1 MGAVF
6 SREIKT
12 LFRSIYVIV
21 SISEFALLSGIA
33 FVLNNVRVGYPSIES
48 VIAILSLIAAITIP
62 AVACLSINLERKK
75 RTDEYLATL
84 PLTRAQ
90 IVFGKF
96 FALSAFFAVPTA
108 VICLYPVILGFFGK
122 VPYLY
127 SYAAI
132 FFLFVFELFLIA
144 LSMAF
149 SAIFKKIWLSLIVTY
164 ATLALSFLLGALSVV
179 FPEPLRTIIRFISP
193 MRRFDTVV
201 YGRLDIPT
209 LVFYVLFAMLFLAI
223 CIRYA
228 SPKNSGTKTRFK
240 LSWSCAVLA
249 VVMLGISVLSAL
261 LPASLSWIDITPQK
275 LYATDG
281 ITKQVLSEL
290 KEDINVYLIDS
301 DGSEE
306 KLVGAIE
313 RYCAKSPRIKF
324 ERVDTSKNKEFRS
337 KYGFKDTANLN
348 FCLVVESEKRH
359 TVVGAEELFVWYN
372 SSYAD
377 LGYMTAAQM
386 QNYISSLGGLLQQY
400 SGYYD
405 KMSSADKQQ
414 YSEYMAM
421 YESLYYY
428 SARYLNAETAL
439 NEAIEYVTTD
449 HIPTLYF
456 VAGHN
461 EKNSHA
467 NPLDITKISEV
478 PKNAAT
484 LIINTP
490 ETDYSASEVEMLKR
504 YMNDGGRIL
513 VFANSDNAQM
523 PNFNSLLSYAGM
535 TLGSTVLGEKVEAT
549 VNTSSRAFATLAT
562 NETLKLEMLAPTE
575 VTTDASAGYEY
586 TSLFTYDVEEQV
598 DGENKV
604 VTKNIGVTASKGGA
618 PVLTLVSGSDTFN
631 VIATDLEEEEMKNY
645 SVSVA
650 CLGAMVSAMNRSFS
664 PTVASSAPKQYDTSD
679 LLAVTETS
687 VTLVGTVVIVLIPFA
702 LLGAGLLNIYTRK
715 RRANRVI

>member
-12 LFRSIYVIV
+12 LFRSIYAIV

-96 FALSAFFAVPTA
+96 FALLAFFAVPTA

-164 ATLALSFLLGALSVV
+164 ATLILSFLLGALSVV

-209 LVFYVLFAMLFLAI
+209 LVFYVLFAALLLAI

-240 LSWSCAVLA
+240 LSWSCVVLA

-281 ITKQVLSEL
+281 TTKQVLSEL

-313 RYCAKSPRIKF
+313 RYCAKSPRINF
-324 ERVDTSKNKEFRS
+324 ERVDTSKNKEFRT

-386 QNYISSLGGLLQQY
+386 QNYISSLVGLLQ
-400 SGYYD
+400 
-405 KMSSADKQQ
+405 MSSANKEQ
-414 YSEYMAM
+414 YTSYMQM
-421 YESLYYY
+421 YDNLVYYT
-428 SARYLNAETAL
+428 ARYLNAETAL

-478 PKNAAT
+478 PKNAAMI
-484 LIINTP
+484 IINTP

-504 YMNDGGRIL
+504 YMKDGGRIL

-523 PNFNSLLSYAGM
+523 PNFTSMLASVGM
-535 TLGSTVLGEKVEAT
+535 TLGSDTLGDSVNAT
-549 VNTSSRAFATLAT
+549 VNTSSKAFATLAT

-618 PVLTLVSGSDTFN
+618 PALTLVSGSDTFN
-631 VIATDLEEEEMKNY
+631 VIAADLEEEEMKNY

-664 PTVASSAPKQYDTSD
+664 PTVASSVPKQYDTSD